1 MSEAVAEAQAKVEP
15 PARDYLPVSP
25 EEQAQWV
32 KRFLES
38 GFSIRKF
45 ARVNDIPR
53 MSLWRWVQ
61 RAGEGRPGSTGPGYG
76 SSEAATEPAVRP
88 KSEPGVAQF
97 AELKLPPSF
106 GQPMWAV
113 EVALPNGTVL
123 RLTKDT
129 PPTLVDQLLRIC

>member
-1 MSEAVAEAQAKVEP
+1 MSEAVAEVQAQGQQSGREC
-15 PARDYLPVSP
+15 LPVRP

-38 GFSIRKF
+38 GWSIRKF
-45 ARVNDIPR
+45 AKANDIPR

-61 RAGEGRPGSTGPGYG
+61 RAGERS
-76 SSEAATEPAVRP
+76 PASPTRV
-88 KSEPGVAQF
+88 GVPSGVVAGEQSQKVESITTQF

-106 GQPMWAV
+106 GQPSWAV
-113 EVALPNGTVL
+113 EVRLPNGTVL